1 VQDELDVQGLDSG
14 GEDDDDGGRQAI
26 GFVPGADYLA
36 SAALDYSE
44 QFFMELDVDDNCG
57 GVAADG
63 DRDREHGI
71 LCRKLRKKLHHIC
84 RLEERACSESAELND
99 SQREKLA
106 SKADVIAQMER

>member
-1 VQDELDVQGLDSG
+1 MKDELDVRGWDSG
-14 GEDDDDGGRQAI
+14 GDDDDDDGRQAI
-26 GFVPGADYLA
+26 VSLPGADYLA
-36 SAALDYSE
+36 SAALDDSE

-57 GVAADG
+57 GVPADG

-84 RLEERACSESAELND
+84 RLEERACSESAELNGN
-99 SQREKLA
+99 QLEKLA